1 MITYRFLKNPDERTV
16 DRLIALYKEN
26 GWWGRGDNRAQVRRI
41 VGGSRFFL
49 AAFEGGRLAGMGR
62 ALDALSREAYLHDIA
77 VAKEFRG
84 RGVGSALVRRLVGR
98 LRKAGV
104 RWVGLISADGSA
116 PFYRGLGFKAPPRAL
131 AMTKNV

>member
-1 MITYRFLKNPDERTV
+1 MRYRFLKKPDERTV
-16 DRLIALYKEN
+16 DRLIALYREQ
-26 GWWGRGDNRAQVRRI
+26 GWWGAGDTRAQLRRI

-62 ALDALSREAYLHDIA
+62 AVDALSREAYLHDVA

-84 RGVGSALVRRLVGR
+84 RGVGSALVRRLVSR
-98 LRKAGV
+98 LEKAGV
-104 RWVGLISADGSA
+104 RWVGLISAGGSA
-116 PFYRGLGFKAPPRAL
+116 PFYGKLGFRVPPRAR